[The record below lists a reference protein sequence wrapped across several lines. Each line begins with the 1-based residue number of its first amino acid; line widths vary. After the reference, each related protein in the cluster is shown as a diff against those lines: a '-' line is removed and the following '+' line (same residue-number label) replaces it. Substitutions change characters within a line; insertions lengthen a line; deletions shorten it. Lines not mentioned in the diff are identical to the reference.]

1 MGVPIAYYARKYIEE
16 GIDFIAAKVAATK
29 GSAPRKRG
37 AMLLMREDGQT
48 VGTVGGGLLEAET
61 EKLCRQMLQTGQK
74 HMSREFILGGK
85 SGEGE
90 NGEKSALD
98 MGCGGDA
105 VIDLRYV
112 SAADPGDFAEELK
125 VRDQAYIFGGGHV
138 AKALEPLLRHI
149 DFETRIIDDR
159 KEYVNRDR
167 FPDAA
172 EVIVCSDFD
181 HCFEEIE
188 PDEESYLIIVTRG
201 HKGDLA
207 VLRQALRIPCAYI
220 GMIGSRRKNGMLFDQ
235 LLREGVPE
243 EDLARVHAP
252 IGLDIGAETPEE
264 IGVSVAAE
272 IIQVRA
278 GRIREEEKT
287 DASALLHS

>member
-1 MGVPIAYYARKYIEE
+1 MGTPVSYYARKYIEE
-16 GIDFIAAKVAATK
+16 GVDFIAAKVSSTK

-37 AMLLMREDGQT
+37 AVLLMTEDGQT

-74 HMSREFILGGK
+74 HMVREFILD
-85 SGEGE
+85 
-90 NGEKSALD
+90 EKSSEKGALE

-105 VIDLRYV
+105 VIELQYI
-112 SAADPGDFAEELK
+112 SAADPGNFIEEFK
-125 VRDQAYIFGGGHV
+125 VIDRAYIFGGGHV

-159 KEYVNRDR
+159 KEYANRDR

-181 HCFEEIE
+181 QCFEEIE

-220 GMIGSRRKNGMLFDQ
+220 GMIGSRRKNRLLFDR
-235 LLREGVPE
+235 LLKEGVTE
-243 EDLARVHAP
+243 EELARVHTP

-264 IGVSVAAE
+264 IGVSIAAE

-278 GRIREEEKT
+278 GRIPEEEKT
-287 DASALLHS
+287 DAAALIHS